1 MDSGEYESKTDSS
14 SSGGM
19 DSDKNIEE
27 NKRDSSSDI
36 DTPYHWEEY
45 SSWEMFL
52 QATAGGWDEAKY
64 DHYRKNDFETQT
76 KLDDIF
82 ETLYYFRP
90 QKKEMILSLK
100 KLLEKKKSEEI
111 ETPTLSDKDR
121 SVILDEF
128 VPPTT
133 TLSDIFN
140 ILLPQEVIPVFKPME
155 EMFDKPRFRHY
166 LFDNVGQWSTLED
179 IFETLYVG
187 EDTLCSSM
195 KKVLA
200 KKRAEEIKN
209 PTLGGK
215 ERSIL
220 LDDFVPPTTTLMD
233 ILYILLPEEVIDVFN
248 PALYLKLKR
257 LKFTLEFFINE

>member
-19 DSDKNIEE
+19 DSDENIEE

-82 ETLYYFRP
+82 ETLYHFRP

-100 KLLEKKKSEEI
+100 KMLEKKRLEEI

-121 SVILDEF
+121 SIILDKF

-133 TLSDIFN
+133 KLLDLYR
-140 ILLPQEVIPVFKPME
+140 ILLPPEVIPVFE
-155 EMFDKPRFRHY
+155 EMKEIFDKPRFRRY
-166 LFDNVGQWSTLED
+166 LFDNVGFGSTVED
-179 IFETLYVG
+179 IFETIYVG

-195 KKVLA
+195 KNLLA

-209 PTLGGK
+209 PTLGEK

-220 LDDFVPPTTTLMD
+220 LDNFVPPTITLMD
-233 ILYILLPEEVIDVFN
+233 ILHILLPEELIDVFN

-257 LKFTLEFFINE
+257 LKFTLECFINE